1 MTTRISVALK
11 GDAQVGTCDG
21 EYSPEYYNE
30 RYVEAVTEGQSTLTF
45 VDIDGDYFTFLTTE
59 IKAISFVV
67 L

>member
-11 GDAQVGTCDG
+11 GDAQVGTVDADLT
-21 EYSPEYYNE
+21 PEYYNE
-30 RYVEAVTEGQSTLTF
+30 QYVEAVTNGKPVLTF
-45 VDIDGDYFTFLTTE
+45 VDIDGDVFSFATFE